1 MVNIYIKYDSGAR
14 GSITVA
20 RAAVAAHIRSLTRA
34 VNVSSY
40 KVEGCKAVRV
50 VR

>member
-1 MVNIYIKYDSGAR
+1 MVSIYIKYDSGAFAD
-14 GSITVA
+14 ITVA
-20 RAAVAAHIRSLTRA
+20 RAAVAAHIRSLHVS

>member
-1 MVNIYIKYDSGAR
+1 MVSIYIKYDSGAR
-14 GSITVA
+14 ATITVA
-20 RAAVAAHIRSLTRA
+20 SVAVAAHTRSLYRA
-34 VNVSSY
+34 VNVVAY